1 MLERSRI
8 ALTAAL
14 AVSLGAV
21 ACDKI
26 PGLSKKDA
34 DGGGAAA
41 GGKKGI
47 LSFLGGTFEG
57 EITMSVSGAS
67 AGTSAPKQMVFGI
80 KSPKVRLDTTGGP
93 AGPAG
98 GEGAAF
104 IIDPPAKKGYMLIA
118 AQKKAMVIDFDKA
131 KQGAAGLPGGKG
143 GAVPAPPS
151 EPPKIEKTGKT
162 DVVAGYECEEWKI
175 TSKTS
180 RVDMCV
186 AEGIRWLDLGDLG
199 MSSPEVSLAAAATN
213 ADRFPLRVI
222 GYDAKGAQ
230 TSRMEAT
237 KIEKKTLDASRF
249 TVPADYQIIDMAAL
263 MGGLGAIGQPPG
275 VPGAPGGKVPPGLP
289 PGFTPPKPK

>member
-1 MLERSRI
+1 MLDTPRI
-8 ALTAAL
+8 VMAAAL
-14 AVSLGAV
+14 VVSLGAA

-26 PGLSKKDA
+26 PGLAKKDA
-34 DGGGAAA
+34 DGGTVGS
-41 GGKKGI
+41 GRKGV

-57 EITMSVSGAS
+57 EITMAVSGS
-67 AGTSAPKQMVFGI
+67 TAGTSAPKQMVFGI

-98 GEGAAF
+98 PAGGDGAAF

-118 AQKKAMVIDFDKA
+118 SQKKAMVIDFDKA
-131 KQGAAGLPGGKG
+131 KQAAAGLPGGKG

-199 MSSPEVSLAAAATN
+199 MGSPEVTLAAAATN

-237 KIEKKTLDASRF
+237 KIEKKTLDAARF
-249 TVPADYQIIDMAAL
+249 AVPPDYQIIDMAAL
-263 MGGLGAIGQPPG
+263 MGGLGGLGQ
-275 VPGAPGGKVPPGLP
+275 VPNAPGGRVPPGLP